1 MRVAYY
7 SHFSSKLGVLEN
19 SYLGQIEKAIAIELG
34 IFGE

>member
-19 SYLGQIEKAIAIELG
+19 SYLAQIERAIAIGLG
-34 IFGE
+34 IFGK